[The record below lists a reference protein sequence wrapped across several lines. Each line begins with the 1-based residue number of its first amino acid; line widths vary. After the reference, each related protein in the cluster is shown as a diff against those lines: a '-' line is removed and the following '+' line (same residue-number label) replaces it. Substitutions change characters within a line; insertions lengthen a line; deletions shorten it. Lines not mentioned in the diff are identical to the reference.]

1 MAFSRRL
8 EANTV
13 QKMIA
18 IYCHEM
24 HGTKGNDLCAEC
36 LKLFDYSEKRI
47 DKCFYGDDK
56 PVCSKCQVHCYK
68 PEMRDRIK
76 EVMRYSGPK
85 MMFKSPLLS
94 IRYMYRKIFKSN
106 VSTARKS
113 KEN

>member
-8 EANTV
+8 EITTV

-18 IYCHEM
+18 MYCHEV
-24 HGTKGNDLCAEC
+24 HGTKGNNLCADCAE
-36 LKLFDYSEKRI
+36 LLHYAEKRI

-56 PVCSKCQVHCYK
+56 PVCSKCAVHCYK

-76 EVMRYSGPK
+76 EAMRYSGPK
-85 MMFKSPLLS
+85 MMFRSPVLS
-94 IRYMYRKIFKSN
+94 IRYMYRKIFKSHIIN
-106 VSTARKS
+106 TCKS